1 MALFAY
7 RFVRGRAGYDPVKS
21 GFILIF
27 LWLYQTHFPLILVE
41 QEDVRRVT
49 RGFEAQEDHMEQK
62 KVTIAEIQRKKESNQ
77 KITMMTAYDYPTAS
91 LVDQAGIDTILVGD
105 SLGMVM
111 LGYESTVP
119 VTMDEMI
126 HHCKAVCRGAVY
138 GFVIGDMPFM
148 SYQVSV
154 EKAIENAGRFIK
166 EAGCDSVKL
175 EGGSEMA
182 HVVKGIVDAGMPVC
196 AHIGLTPQ
204 TATKL
209 SGFKVQGKDAESARE
224 LVKSAKDLQDAGAFS
239 IVMECIPDQLAA
251 RITEELSI
259 PTIGIGAGKDCDG
272 QVLVYHDLVGLF
284 ERFTP
289 KFVKQYINLAP
300 KIREALVQFRED
312 VERGTFP
319 GPEHSFSMKAEEAE
333 KI

>member
-1 MALFAY
+1 MESLC
-7 RFVRGRAGYDPVKS
+7 K
-21 GFILIF
+21 
-27 LWLYQTHFPLILVE
+27 
-41 QEDVRRVT
+41 EDY
-49 RGFEAQEDHMEQK
+49 MEK
-62 KVTIAEIQRKKESNQ
+62 AKVTIADLLQKKKNNQ

-91 LVDQAGIDTILVGD
+91 MVDQAGIDTILVGD
-105 SLGMVM
+105 SLGMVV
-111 LGYESTVP
+111 LGYSSTVP

-126 HHCKAVCRGAVY
+126 HHCKAVTRAAVHS
-138 GFVIGDMPFM
+138 FVIGDMPFM
-148 SYQVSV
+148 SYQVSI

-166 EAGCDSVKL
+166 EAGCESVKL

-182 HVVKGIVDAGMPVC
+182 PVVKAIVEAGIPVC

-224 LVKSAKDLQDAGAFS
+224 LIKSAGDLEEAGAFM
-239 IVMECIPDQLAA
+239 IVMECIPDSLAA
-251 RITEELSI
+251 SITKELGI

-289 KFVKQYINLAP
+289 KFVKQYLNLSP
-300 KIREALVQFRED
+300 MIKDALTQFREE
-312 VERGTFP
+312 VASGTFP
-319 GPEHSFSMKAEEAE
+319 SPKHSFTMKPEEAD
-333 KI
+333 KM

>member
-1 MALFAY
+1 MDRKKITIAHL
-7 RFVRGRAGYDPVKS
+7 
-21 GFILIF
+21 
-27 LWLYQTHFPLILVE
+27 Q
-41 QEDVRRVT
+41 
-49 RGFEAQEDHMEQK
+49 QK
-62 KVTIAEIQRKKESNQ
+62 KEKGE

-111 LGYESTVP
+111 LGYEGTVP

-126 HHCKAVCRGAVY
+126 HHCKAVCREPKSS
-138 GFVIGDMPFM
+138 FVIGDMPFM

-154 EKAIENAGRFIK
+154 EKAIENAGRFVK
-166 EAGCDSVKL
+166 EAGCESVKL

-182 HVVKGIVDAGMPVC
+182 HVVKAIVDAGIPVC

-209 SGFKVQGKDAESARE
+209 SGFKVQGKDAESARQ
-224 LVKSAKDLQDAGAFS
+224 LLNSAKDLEVAGAFM
-239 IVMECIPDQLAA
+239 IVMECIPDLLAA
-251 RITEELSI
+251 RITKELSI

-289 KFVKQYINLAP
+289 KFVKQYVDLAP
-300 KIREALVQFRED
+300 QIRNALVQYREE
-312 VERGTFP
+312 VEAGSFP
-319 GPEHSFSMKAEEAE
+319 GPEHSFAMNEEEAS

>member
-1 MALFAY
+1 
-7 RFVRGRAGYDPVKS
+7 
-21 GFILIF
+21 
-27 LWLYQTHFPLILVE
+27 
-41 QEDVRRVT
+41 
-49 RGFEAQEDHMEQK
+49 MERK
-62 KVTIAEIQRKKESNQ
+62 KVTIAHLNEKMKNGD
-77 KITMMTAYDYPTAS
+77 KITMMTAYDYPTAG
-91 LVDQAGIDTILVGD
+91 LVDQAEIDTILVGD

-119 VTMDEMI
+119 VTMEDMI
-126 HHCKAVCRGAVY
+126 HHCKAVCRGAKS
-138 GFVIGDMPFM
+138 GFIIGDMPFM
-148 SYQVSV
+148 SYQVSI
-154 EKAIENAGRFIK
+154 EKAVENAGRFIK

-182 HVVKGIVDAGMPVC
+182 PVTRAIVDAGIPVC

-224 LVKSAKDLQDAGAFS
+224 LVQSAKDQEKAGAFM
-239 IVMECIPDQLAA
+239 IVMECIPDLVAA
-251 RITEELSI
+251 RITEELNI

-300 KIREALVQFRED
+300 KIREALIQFKEE
-312 VERGTFP
+312 VESGAFP
-319 GPEHSFSMKAEEAE
+319 GPEHGFAMKAEEAE